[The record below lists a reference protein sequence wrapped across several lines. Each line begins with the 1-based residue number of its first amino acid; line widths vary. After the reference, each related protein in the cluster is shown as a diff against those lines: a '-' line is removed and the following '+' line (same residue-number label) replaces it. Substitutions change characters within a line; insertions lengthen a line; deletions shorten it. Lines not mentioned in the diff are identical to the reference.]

1 MGLNLKS
8 RHCYVVLIDL
18 PEALPFE
25 IKPLVKPDEIAKID
39 TKTIN
44 AEKELFDFVSKL
56 EKNFKEEFS
65 FIGEDIIGEKFY
77 RRFLFPKS
85 GFMEIMYQAP
95 VAIIAHFLDI
105 KRAKDFANAL
115 KKTLEETITDKKILT
130 ILKNMIELNT
140 EKEEVLTYE
149 KWSKMREIRGLVEV

>member
-1 MGLNLKS
+1 MKTK
-8 RHCYVVLIDL
+8 HCYVVLIDL

-25 IKPLVKPDEIAKID
+25 IKLTSAKPGEIAKADI
-39 TKTIN
+39 KTAN
-44 AEKELFDFVSKL
+44 AERELFNFISRL

-77 RRFLFPKS
+77 KRFLFPKS

-95 VAIIAHFLDI
+95 VAIVAHFLDI
-105 KRAKDFANAL
+105 KRAKNFANAL
-115 KKTLEETITDKKILT
+115 KKTIDKTIVDEKIKM
-130 ILKNMIELNT
+130 ILKNMVEVNT

-149 KWSKMREIRGLVEV
+149 KWSKMREIRGLAEE